1 MQVID
6 LTTLPWTHVTRS
18 PDEEWRARAA
28 QWGAPE
34 PIGHDFA
41 AAFLTEAR
49 VVTITAQGLRFQL
62 HNREH
67 HFWQEDT
74 LTLQPNHIGQQ
85 RTIRYDADDL
95 SCVHVF
101 ERTGATIRYIETI
114 NRYEAPHMLDAAAC
128 GKVLA
133 ASQRQQ
139 RRVLA
144 ELEELK
150 RPEILAET
158 RRVLT
163 NAEKIQHVRTFPIP
177 AGNRHAEAQRAQADP
192 SRHSLAQADTFS
204 ASPKSNIDAGPAG
217 NGTPIE
223 SDTQGVDRS
232 PLSDSVAE
240 SSRRS
245 PTGEGGLSPD
255 APPHSGAA
263 ASRHTVPP
271 VHCCPVLRTDDSLL
285 GESPR
290 LSDGRSLQADRQ
302 SPFASAEEASRRS
315 PTGAGG
321 PIASQLVT
329 ATNRA
334 RRQHVTDLT
343 EADARRARERA
354 RIRRLAT
361 VLEDY

>member
-163 NAEKIQHVRTFPIP
+163 NAEKIQHVRTFPISPTP
-177 AGNRHAEAQRAQADP
+177 APTRTP
-192 SRHSLAQADTFS
+192 SPFS
-204 ASPKSNIDAGPAG
+204 ASPKSHLDAGPAG
-217 NGTPIE
+217 NGTPTE

-232 PLSDSVAE
+232 PLYV
-240 SSRRS
+240 
-245 PTGEGGLSPD
+245 SPD
-255 APPHSGAA
+255 APTSPGAA

-271 VHCCPVLRTDDSLL
+271 ESCKPVLRTADSLL

-315 PTGAGG
+315 RTGEGG
-321 PIASQLVT
+321 TIATQLVT
-329 ATNRA
+329 AG
-334 RRQHVTDLT
+334 
-343 EADARRARERA
+343 RRAAAQRQVAVDDDREFQKRERN
-354 RIRRLAT
+354 RLKLAMA
-361 VLEDY
+361 LEDED

>member
-67 HFWQEDT
+67 HFWQEDS

-133 ASQRQQ
+133 ASQRQA

-192 SRHSLAQADTFS
+192 PSAASLTGSGDETARPSTRAITPPGVELPRALSDSQRESSRHS
-204 ASPKSNIDAGPAG
+204 
-217 NGTPIE
+217 
-223 SDTQGVDRS
+223 
-232 PLSDSVAE
+232 
-240 SSRRS
+240 
-245 PTGEGGLSPD
+245 PTGDGGSPSPD
-255 APPHSGAA
+255 APFSPGAA
-263 ASRHTVPP
+263 APRHTVPP
-271 VHCCPVLRTDDSLL
+271 ESCTPVLRTDDSLL

-329 ATNRA
+329 AGRRA

>member
-192 SRHSLAQADTFS
+192 LPRSS
-204 ASPKSNIDAGPAG
+204 SPQPPARAGS
-217 NGTPIE
+217 T
-223 SDTQGVDRS
+223 
-232 PLSDSVAE
+232 
-240 SSRRS
+240 S
-245 PTGEGGLSPD
+245 PT
-255 APPHSGAA
+255 
-263 ASRHTVPP
+263 
-271 VHCCPVLRTDDSLL
+271 
-285 GESPR
+285 
-290 LSDGRSLQADRQ
+290 
-302 SPFASAEEASRRS
+302 
-315 PTGAGG
+315 
-321 PIASQLVT
+321 
-329 ATNRA
+329 
-334 RRQHVTDLT
+334 
-343 EADARRARERA
+343 
-354 RIRRLAT
+354 
-361 VLEDY
+361 